1 MEADEIRSKAVEIA
15 RAMAGLGANP
25 KKPETRQRYL
35 EVIAPGE
42 PDAKRDEMGTMSGC
56 GLLVAGIWR
65 ELGVK
70 AKALEPP
77 YKVGSGVSRLIQI
90 ARAAKA
96 WVPFKKDA
104 RPAPGDMVL
113 VGDNGAGGVE
123 HVYTVVA
130 VREGEGGIEI
140 ESVDG
145 GQRDGERCQLVLLK
159 NRVWKGNRDCV
170 RSGSDPGAAVAGG
183 RVIQGW
189 VDVSRLPTG

>member
-1 MEADEIRSKAVEIA
+1 MNADEIRSKAVEIA
-15 RAMAGLGANP
+15 RAMAGLSANP
-25 KKPETRQRYL
+25 RDPESRRRYL

-42 PDAKRDEMGTMSGC
+42 PDAKTKEMATMSGC

-65 ELGVK
+65 EIGVK
-70 AKALEPP
+70 AKQLDPP

-104 RPAPGDMVL
+104 RPQPGDMVL
-113 VGDNGAGGVE
+113 VGDNATGGVE

-130 VREGEGGIEI
+130 VSDGAQGLEI
-140 ESVDG
+140 QSVDG
-145 GQRDGERCQLVLLK
+145 GQRDAERCQLVRLK
-159 NRVWKGNRDCV
+159 DRVWRGSRDCV
-170 RSGSDPGAAVAGG
+170 LSGSDPGAELAGG

-189 VDVSRLPTG
+189 VDLSRLPFG